1 MATVASATPP
11 VEVPRAE
18 SRWLAGLPRAL
29 TILVTAAAV
38 LAPLSL
44 IVYQSLLSAPFFD
57 AVKTVGL
64 DAYAFVFA
72 DPDFWSA
79 LVNSLLIA
87 AGMTVIAVPLGA
99 ILAFVMER
107 TDFPGKRWI
116 EPVILVPSFVSPMV
130 LSFGYVVAAG
140 PVGFYSVWATEVFGA
155 APWGLYSLTGMAVI
169 AGLTHVP
176 NVYIYASSAL
186 KSLGSMSRKRR
197 ASPARRHFASQC
209 R

>member
-1 MATVASATPP
+1 M
-11 VEVPRAE
+11 
-18 SRWLAGLPRAL
+18 
-29 TILVTAAAV
+29 

-64 DAYAFVFA
+64 DAYAFIFA

-99 ILAFVMER
+99 VLAFVMER

-116 EPVILVPSFVSPMV
+116 EPMILVPSFVSPMV

-140 PVGFYSVWATEVFGA
+140 PGGLLFGVGDRDV
-155 APWGLYSLTGMAVI
+155 
-169 AGLTHVP
+169 
-176 NVYIYASSAL
+176 
-186 KSLGSMSRKRR
+186 RRR
-197 ASPARRHFASQC
+197 AVGPLLADRRWRSSRA
-209 R
+209 

>member
-1 MATVASATPP
+1 MATLANTPVPVA
-11 VEVPRAE
+11 VPRA
-18 SRWLAGLPRAL
+18 RAAWLAGLPRAL

-57 AVKTVGL
+57 AVKSVGL

-99 ILAFVMER
+99 ILASVMAR
-107 TDFPGKRWI
+107 TCNAAAGMSNAAPNSKKA
-116 EPVILVPSFVSPMV
+116 P
-130 LSFGYVVAAG
+130 LSSVAA
-140 PVGFYSVWATEVFGA
+140 T
-155 APWGLYSLTGMAVI
+155 
-169 AGLTHVP
+169 
-176 NVYIYASSAL
+176 SS
-186 KSLGSMSRKRR
+186 RPR
-197 ASPARRHFASQC
+197 ARA
-209 R
+209 